1 MRIEL
6 FCPLGCP
13 PMGTPADKLR
23 RARIARGFAS
33 AAEAARHYGWKEV
46 TYTSHEN
53 GIRGLRI
60 AIARVYAKA
69 FGVPLGELI
78 GAAVEDATPS
88 GVGIRVIGEAAVG
101 VWRDPSLSQTSDKTI
116 TVPDD
121 HPISRFAL
129 KIVDQSINKVIG
141 QGEYAVCEPVDVTE
155 IEPGFFIAFKR
166 EQLGTEEISVRRIS
180 AVNGSTLRT
189 TGHSTDSRFGVI
201 TDIDLEKGATV
212 MGRVVG
218 KYADI
223 VF

>member
-1 MRIEL
+1 MTGVQTCALPI
-6 FCPLGCP
+6 F
-13 PMGTPADKLR
+13 
-23 RARIARGFAS
+23 
-33 AAEAARHYGWKEV
+33 
-46 TYTSHEN
+46 
-53 GIRGLRI
+53 
-60 AIARVYAKA
+60 YAKA

-155 IEPGFFIAFKR
+155 IEPVEPTNPLLKMGN
-166 EQLGTEEISVRRIS
+166 V
-180 AVNGSTLRT
+180 
-189 TGHSTDSRFGVI
+189 VI
-201 TDIDLEKGATV
+201 TPHTASVSDLAGAERDHE
-212 MGRVVG
+212 GRQGELDV
-218 KYADI
+218 ADRAAQVLRDHRQGRQVHVDRQRREGRQQGQQHEQRRFQGRPAGDRNWGDGGI
-223 VF
+223 HSGRGCTANSLEGPML